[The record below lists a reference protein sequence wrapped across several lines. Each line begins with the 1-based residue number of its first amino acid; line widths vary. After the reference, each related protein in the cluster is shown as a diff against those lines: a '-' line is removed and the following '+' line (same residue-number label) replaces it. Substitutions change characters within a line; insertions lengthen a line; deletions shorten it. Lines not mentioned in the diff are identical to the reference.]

1 MIKSITMK
9 NIGSYKEETKLET
22 DKRINLIFGF
32 NGTGKTL
39 LSKEFMKNGNNIEWY
54 NKDNIELLVFNTFYI
69 HNNFLIEDKSIKPI
83 FYLGQDENLKKLIQ
97 NKETEKKALEQKCKQ
112 LLGELEENNIID
124 NIKELNKNIKNL
136 EKSMH
141 EIPWNIYK
149 NNKDNYKKCL
159 FSSFSKNDS
168 GRFFETFME
177 QQTIQIT
184 MTEEEIYKKLYE
196 FDKND
201 TKIISELKYI
211 DTNRI
216 NIIIND
222 EIFNTSIIGNKNSN
236 IAKYIDELKNQK
248 WIKDGYDLCLNHN
261 LTKCPFCQQETINE
275 NFLNE
280 LKNYFNDAYIKDIE
294 HIQKLNTEFQEFKN
308 TININNYITN
318 EKIHSNYNFRENLAI
333 LLKNIETKLQI
344 IEKQIIEKIND
355 PSKVIILS
363 NIDNEIIEC
372 NNFIKE
378 INKEILKSNEEYNNK
393 EDTKKELIKQFWSL
407 KKQELSDEILKKKA
421 EIEEIE
427 NKINEKNKKVEE
439 NLDKMAEID
448 KIINDN
454 KPKLIDVQKAVS
466 NINQQLNN
474 MGITDFTIKSIKNRD
489 NLTEDKSILEEFQY
503 TLDRNNTNAEFKTFS
518 EGEKMIISFL
528 YFIEECKSKLD
539 DNKNIIVVID
549 DPISSLSSNNLFAIA
564 DIIKDLIKQKEYVQ
578 FFIMTHNLY
587 FFDEIYR
594 FVTNKKNN
602 KNIFFTNQSYHIKK
616 YDGNSTIGILN
627 TNITTYKYI
636 LFWGMY
642 NEIVFFKEDIYNVTL
657 PNIMRNILEY
667 FCKIIF
673 NCSYG
678 QILTQEKYG
687 GKYKVL
693 YRFVDKKSHSD
704 TENEDKNLD
713 VEQAIK
719 LFEDFFC
726 SNGYKEHY
734 NAMKKIT
741 NDINKNNEEN
751 N

>member
-594 FVTNKKNN
+594 FVTNKKND
-602 KNIFFTNQSYHIKK
+602 KNNFFTNQSYHIKK

>member
-9 NIGSYKEETKLET
+9 NIGSYKETKLET

-54 NKDNIELLVFNTFYI
+54 NKDNIEILVFNTFYI
-69 HNNFLIEDKSIKPI
+69 HDNFLIENKSIEPI
-83 FYLGQDENLKKLIQ
+83 FYLGQDEKLKNFIQ
-97 NKETEKKALEQKCKQ
+97 DKEAEKKELEHNNKQ
-112 LLGELEENNIID
+112 LKGELEENNIVG
-124 NIKELNKNIKNL
+124 NLKELIKN
-136 EKSMH
+136 KSNTYEQMYD
-141 EIPWNIYK
+141 ISWNIYK
-149 NNKDNYKKCL
+149 NNNEKYKQCL
-159 FSSFSKNDS
+159 FDNFKKNKKED
-168 GRFFETFME
+168 FFINYEKQEIIKT
-177 QQTIQIT
+177 TN
-184 MTEEEIYKKLYE
+184 TEEDIYNKLYE

-201 TKIISELKYI
+201 IKIIQELKYI
-211 DTNRI
+211 DINRI

-222 EIFNTSIIGNKNSN
+222 DIFNTSIIGDKNNN
-236 IAKYIDELKNQK
+236 ISKYIDELGNQK
-248 WIKDGYDLCLNHN
+248 WVKEGYDLCLNHN
-261 LTKCPFCQQETINE
+261 LPKCPFCQQETINE

-294 HIQKLNTEFQEFKN
+294 HIQKLNTEFQEFKK
-308 TININNYITN
+308 TININNYFTNEIIITN
-318 EKIHSNYNFRENLAI
+318 NNFRENLNT

-363 NIDNEIIEC
+363 SIDNEIIEC
-372 NNFIKE
+372 NNFIKD

-448 KIINDN
+448 EIINYN

-594 FVTNKKNN
+594 FVTNKKND
-602 KNIFFTNQSYHIKK
+602 KNNFFTNQSYHIKK

-734 NAMKKIT
+734 NTMKKIT

>member
-112 LLGELEENNIID
+112 LLGELEKNN
-124 NIKELNKNIKNL
+124 NNEKIKELNKNIKNL

-594 FVTNKKNN
+594 FVTNKKND
-602 KNIFFTNQSYHIKK
+602 KNNFFTNQSYHIKK

>member
-9 NIGSYKEETKLET
+9 NIGSYKETKLET

-54 NKDNIELLVFNTFYI
+54 NKDNIEILVFNTFYI
-69 HNNFLIEDKSIKPI
+69 HDNFLIENKSIEPI
-83 FYLGQDENLKKLIQ
+83 FYLGQDEKLKNFIQ
-97 NKETEKKALEQKCKQ
+97 DKEAEKKELEHNNKQ
-112 LLGELEENNIID
+112 LKGELEENNIVG
-124 NIKELNKNIKNL
+124 NLKELIKN
-136 EKSMH
+136 KSNTYEQMYD
-141 EIPWNIYK
+141 IAWNIYK
-149 NNKDNYKKCL
+149 NNNEKYKQCL
-159 FSSFSKNDS
+159 FDNFKKNKKED
-168 GRFFETFME
+168 FFINYEKQEIIKT
-177 QQTIQIT
+177 TN
-184 MTEEEIYKKLYE
+184 TEEDIYNKLYE

-201 TKIISELKYI
+201 IKIIQELKYI
-211 DTNRI
+211 DINRI

-222 EIFNTSIIGNKNSN
+222 DIFNTSIIGDKNNN
-236 IAKYIDELKNQK
+236 ISKYIDELGNQK
-248 WIKDGYDLCLNHN
+248 WVKEGYDLCLNHN

-294 HIQKLNTEFQEFKN
+294 HIQKLNTEFQEFKK
-308 TININNYITN
+308 TININDYFTNEIIITN
-318 EKIHSNYNFRENLAI
+318 NNFRENLNT

-363 NIDNEIIEC
+363 SIDNEIIEC
-372 NNFIKE
+372 NNFIKD

-421 EIEEIE
+421 EIEEIQ

-448 KIINDN
+448 EIINYS

-528 YFIEECKSKLD
+528 YFIEGCKSKLD

-594 FVTNKKNN
+594 FVTNKKND
-602 KNIFFTNQSYHIKK
+602 KNNFFTNQSYHIKK